1 MGTVEFSSEFQILQ
15 KKLLPVAYRLT
26 NNYEDAKDL
35 VQETAL
41 RAYNN
46 KEKFEVG
53 TNFQAWVITIMRN
66 TFINFYRK
74 KKNRNTS
81 CEPTGSFVFENE
93 SQSEVNKAD
102 SNMMMQELGTIISE
116 MSDTYS
122 KPFTMFYEGF
132 KYEEIANEMALP
144 IGTVKSRIFFARRK
158 LRETILK
165 QYPSYALKAS

>member
-1 MGTVEFSSEFQILQ
+1 MGTIEFSSQFSRLQ
-15 KKLLPVAYRLT
+15 TKLLPVAYRLT

-41 RAYNN
+41 RAFNN
-46 KEKFEVG
+46 KEKFQVG

-74 KKNRNTS
+74 KRNRNTA
-81 CEPTGSFVFENE
+81 CEPTGSFVFESE
-93 SQSEVNKAD
+93 SQAENNMAM
-102 SNMMMQELGTIISE
+102 SNLMMGELRGIIDE

-122 KPFTMFYEGF
+122 VPFTMFYEGF
-132 KYEEIANEMALP
+132 KYEEIGEMLDLP

-158 LRETILK
+158 LREVIEAR
-165 QYPSYALKAS
+165 YPNALHFNA